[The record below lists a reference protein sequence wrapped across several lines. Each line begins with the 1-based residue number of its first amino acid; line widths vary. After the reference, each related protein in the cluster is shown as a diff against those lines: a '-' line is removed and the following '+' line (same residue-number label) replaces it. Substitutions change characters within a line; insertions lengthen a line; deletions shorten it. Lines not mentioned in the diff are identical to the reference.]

1 MLMVYAPTAILKC
14 HLYQDSASAQQT
26 YPSKINNNVNLVNCK
41 MNNNVNKEEALVKMV
56 TLPHGLD
63 HQDDRSDVA
72 KLFVSM
78 KTIMPAL
85 LPKLIQH
92 IDASD
97 NIASR
102 PRQRQHPTAAPPTKS
117 LNLHT
122 TTLNEATDR
131 RRTLVQHS
139 ENHHAPS
146 TTTDQ
151 HTTYHLDGPPPLTD
165 RETDG

>member
-97 NIASR
+97 VGNKITYIRGLFSYFIK
-102 PRQRQHPTAAPPTKS
+102 HC
-117 LNLHT
+117 LNNNCCFLFT
-122 TTLNEATDR
+122 PATSSGEEQTMQFR
-131 RRTLVQHS
+131 RK
-139 ENHHAPS
+139 
-146 TTTDQ
+146 
-151 HTTYHLDGPPPLTD
+151 
-165 RETDG
+165 